1 LTDYILK
8 LTKTEKYAFRNLY
21 HPKKA
26 FLKLDIRNKINTFDR
41 ITISQQIKF
50 SMNKIFSILL
60 LFITLSAFSQTS
72 KPKFEGQATTST
84 EKVDT
89 RNHAIIPQWRGQ
101 QTLGNITFDNDFDGA
116 RLNGITQNNDT
127 LYTAIIAAENYP
139 INPSPWYAFKVS
151 SKAPKTIWVHL
162 TYLNAKH
169 RYFPK
174 ISRDGKTWQV
184 VDSTDCK
191 LVKGPEAK
199 NQSFQE
205 NALSESAYVRINV
218 DTKTTWIA
226 AQELMTSPI
235 VKEWTKDIL
244 KNKFV
249 SSSIIGKSP
258 QNRPFECLRIGEDK
272 SDSKIMLVIGR
283 LHPPEVTG
291 QFALQAFVE
300 ALCTDSETAKK
311 FRKEYTVYVVPMMN
325 PDGVDNGHWRHNTGG
340 IDLNR
345 DWADFNQPETQIV
358 RDFLRK
364 KLDGTQRKLYFG
376 IDFHSTWD
384 DIFYTNITEKPS
396 NMDGLIKRWFDSLG
410 QAIPTYK
417 VNARAS
423 KPASAA
429 ISKAFFNKDFN
440 AEALVYE
447 VGDNTSRDF
456 TKLKSKTA
464 AESLMRLSLDYLK

>member
-1 LTDYILK
+1 
-8 LTKTEKYAFRNLY
+8 
-21 HPKKA
+21 
-26 FLKLDIRNKINTFDR
+26 
-41 ITISQQIKF
+41 
-50 SMNKIFSILL
+50 MNKIFTILL
-60 LFITLSAFSQTS
+60 FFFAFSGFSQTT

-139 INPSPWYAFKVS
+139 INPSPWYAFKVT
-151 SKAPKTIWVHL
+151 SKQPNTIWVHL

-174 ISRDGKTWQV
+174 ISYDGKTWQS
-184 VDSTDCK
+184 VDSTDCILIK
-191 LVKGPEAK
+191 DPTAK
-199 NQSFQE
+199 NLTFQE
-205 NALSESAYVRINV
+205 NALSESAYVRIRA
-218 DTKTTWIA
+218 DKRPTWIA
-226 AQELMTSPI
+226 AQELVTSTI
-235 VKEWTKDIL
+235 VNEWSKGIL

-249 SSSIIGKSP
+249 SSEIIGKTP
-258 QNRPFECLRIGEDK
+258 QNRPFQCLRIGENK
-272 SDSKIMLVIGR
+272 SDSKIMIVIGR

-300 ALCTDSETAKK
+300 SLCTDSETANK

-345 DWADFNQPETQIV
+345 DWADFNQPETQFV
-358 RDFLRK
+358 RDFLRNK
-364 KLDGTQRKLYFG
+364 INGNNRKLYFG

-384 DIFYTNITEKPS
+384 DIFYTNLTEKPT
-396 NMDGLIKRWFDSLG
+396 NMDGLIKRWFEALE
-410 QAIPTYK
+410 QAIPDYK
-417 VNARAS
+417 VNARGS
-423 KPASAA
+423 KPASGV
-429 ISKAFFNKDFN
+429 ISKAFFNREFN

-456 TKLKSKTA
+456 TILKSKTA
-464 AESLMRLSLDYLK
+464 AEKLMILSLEYLNEK

>member
-1 LTDYILK
+1 
-8 LTKTEKYAFRNLY
+8 
-21 HPKKA
+21 
-26 FLKLDIRNKINTFDR
+26 
-41 ITISQQIKF
+41 
-50 SMNKIFSILL
+50 MNKIFTILL
-60 LFITLSAFSQTS
+60 FFFAFSGFSQTT

-139 INPSPWYAFKVS
+139 INPSPWYAFKVT
-151 SKAPKTIWVHL
+151 SKQPNTIWVHL

-174 ISRDGKTWQV
+174 ISYDGKTWQS
-184 VDSTDCK
+184 VDSTDCILIK
-191 LVKGPEAK
+191 DPTAK
-199 NQSFQE
+199 NLTFQE
-205 NALSESAYVRINV
+205 NALSESAYVRIRA
-218 DTKTTWIA
+218 DKRPTWIA
-226 AQELMTSPI
+226 AQELVTSTI
-235 VKEWTKDIL
+235 VNEWSKGIL

-249 SSSIIGKSP
+249 SSEIIGKTP
-258 QNRPFECLRIGEDK
+258 QNRPFQCLRIGENK
-272 SDSKIMLVIGR
+272 SDSKIMIVIGR

-300 ALCTDSETAKK
+300 SLCTDSETANK

-345 DWADFNQPETQIV
+345 DWADFNQPETQFV
-358 RDFLRK
+358 RDFLRNK
-364 KLDGTQRKLYFG
+364 INGNDRKLYFG

-384 DIFYTNITEKPS
+384 DIFYTNLTEKPT
-396 NMDGLIKRWFDSLG
+396 NMDGLIKRWFEALE
-410 QAIPTYK
+410 QAIPDYK
-417 VNARAS
+417 VNARGS
-423 KPASAA
+423 KPASGV
-429 ISKAFFNKDFN
+429 ISKAFFNREFN

-456 TKLKSKTA
+456 TILKSKTA
-464 AESLMRLSLDYLK
+464 AEKLMILSLEYLNEK

>member
-1 LTDYILK
+1 M
-8 LTKTEKYAFRNLY
+8 
-21 HPKKA
+21 H
-26 FLKLDIRNKINTFDR
+26 KIV
-41 ITISQQIKF
+41 
-50 SMNKIFSILL
+50 SILL
-60 LFITLSAFSQTS
+60 LFLTFSGLSQTA
-72 KPKFEGQATTST
+72 KFEGQATSST

-101 QTLGNITFDNDFDGA
+101 QTFGNITFDNDFNGA
-116 RLNGITQNNDT
+116 RLNGITQDNDT

-151 SKAPKTIWVHL
+151 SKTPKTIWVHL

-174 ISRDGKTWQV
+174 ISRDGKTWKV

-191 LVKGPEAK
+191 LVKDPEAK
-199 NQSFQE
+199 NRSFQE
-205 NALSESAYVRINV
+205 NALSESAFVKINV
-218 DTKTTWIA
+218 DSKTTYIA
-226 AQELMTSPI
+226 AQELMTSSI
-235 VKEWTKDIL
+235 VQDWSKEIL
-244 KNKFV
+244 KNTFV
-249 SSSIIGKSP
+249 SSEIIGKSP
-258 QNRPFECLRIGEDK
+258 QKRAFQCLRIGEGK
-272 SDSKIMLVIGR
+272 SDSKIMMVIGR

-300 ALCTDSETAKK
+300 ALCMDSETANK

-364 KLDGTQRKLYFG
+364 KLANTSNKLYFG

-384 DIFYTNITEKPS
+384 DIFYTNITEKPTH
-396 NMDGLIKRWFDSLG
+396 MDGLIKRWFNSLE
-410 QAIPTYK
+410 QAIPNYK
-417 VNARAS
+417 VNVRAS

-429 ISKAFFNKDFN
+429 ISKAFFNKEFN
-440 AEALVYE
+440 AESLVYE
-447 VGDNTSRDF
+447 VGDNTSRAF
-456 TKLKSKTA
+456 TTLKSKTA
-464 AESLMRLSLDYLK
+464 AEKLMLLSLDYLK

>member
-1 LTDYILK
+1 
-8 LTKTEKYAFRNLY
+8 
-21 HPKKA
+21 
-26 FLKLDIRNKINTFDR
+26 
-41 ITISQQIKF
+41 
-50 SMNKIFSILL
+50 MNKIFTILL
-60 LFITLSAFSQTS
+60 FFFAFSGFSQTT

-139 INPSPWYAFKVS
+139 INPSPWYAFKVT
-151 SKAPKTIWVHL
+151 SKQPNTIWVHL

-174 ISRDGKTWQV
+174 ISYDGKTWKS
-184 VDSTDCK
+184 VDSTDCILIK
-191 LVKGPEAK
+191 DPTAK
-199 NQSFQE
+199 NLTFQE
-205 NALSESAYVRINV
+205 NALSESAYVRIRA
-218 DTKTTWIA
+218 DKRPTWIA
-226 AQELMTSPI
+226 AQELVTSTI
-235 VKEWTKDIL
+235 VNEWSKGIL

-249 SSSIIGKSP
+249 SSEIIGKTP
-258 QNRPFECLRIGEDK
+258 QNRPFQCLRIGENK
-272 SDSKIMLVIGR
+272 SDSKIMIVIGR

-300 ALCTDSETAKK
+300 SLCTDSETANK

-345 DWADFNQPETQIV
+345 DWADFNQPETQFV
-358 RDFLRK
+358 RDFLRNK
-364 KLDGTQRKLYFG
+364 INGNDRKLYFG

-384 DIFYTNITEKPS
+384 DIFYTNLTEKPT
-396 NMDGLIKRWFDSLG
+396 NMDGLIKRWFEALE
-410 QAIPTYK
+410 QAIPDYK
-417 VNARAS
+417 VNARGS
-423 KPASAA
+423 KPASGV
-429 ISKAFFNKDFN
+429 ISKAFFNREFN

-456 TKLKSKTA
+456 TILKSKTA
-464 AESLMRLSLDYLK
+464 AEKLMILSLEYLNEK

>member
-1 LTDYILK
+1 
-8 LTKTEKYAFRNLY
+8 
-21 HPKKA
+21 
-26 FLKLDIRNKINTFDR
+26 
-41 ITISQQIKF
+41 
-50 SMNKIFSILL
+50 MNKIFSILL
-60 LFITLSAFSQTS
+60 FLFPFSGFSQTI
-72 KPKFEGQATTST
+72 KPKFEGQATSST

-101 QTLGNITFDNDFDGA
+101 QTLGNITFDNGFDGA

-139 INPSPWYAFKVS
+139 INPSPWYAFKVT
-151 SKAPKTIWVHL
+151 SKTPKTIWIHL

-174 ISRDGKTWQV
+174 ISRDGKTWPS
-184 VDSTDCK
+184 VDSTDCI
-191 LVKGPEAK
+191 LVKDPQAK
-199 NQSFQE
+199 NQNFQD
-205 NALSESAYVRINV
+205 NALSESAYVRVRV
-218 DTKTTWIA
+218 DHKITWIA
-226 AQELMTSPI
+226 AQELITSSI
-235 VKEWTKDIL
+235 VSDWSKGIL
-244 KNKFV
+244 RNKFV
-249 SSSIIGKSP
+249 SSEIIGKSP
-258 QNRPFECLRIGEDK
+258 QNRSFQCLRIGEDK
-272 SDSKIMLVIGR
+272 SDSKIMMVIGR

-300 ALCTDSETAKK
+300 SLCMDSETAKK

-345 DWADFNQPETQIV
+345 DWEDFNQPETQIV

-364 KLDGTQRKLYFG
+364 KLNGTASKLYFG

-384 DIFYTNITEKPS
+384 DIFYTNITEKPT
-396 NMDGLIKRWFDSLG
+396 NMDGLIKRWFETLE
-410 QAIPTYK
+410 QTIPNYK
-417 VNARAS
+417 VNARGS
-423 KPASAA
+423 KPVSGV
-429 ISKAFFNKDFN
+429 ISKAFFNKEFN

-456 TKLKSKTA
+456 TILKSKTA
-464 AESLMRLSLDYLK
+464 AEKLMLLSLEYLK

>member
-1 LTDYILK
+1 
-8 LTKTEKYAFRNLY
+8 
-21 HPKKA
+21 
-26 FLKLDIRNKINTFDR
+26 
-41 ITISQQIKF
+41 
-50 SMNKIFSILL
+50 MNKIFTLL
-60 LFITLSAFSQTS
+60 LFSLTFSGFSQTT

-89 RNHAIIPQWRGQ
+89 RNHAIMPQWRGQ

-139 INPSPWYAFKVS
+139 INPSPWYAFKVI
-151 SKAPKTIWVHL
+151 SKKPSTIWVHL

-184 VDSTDCK
+184 VDSTDCILIK
-191 LVKGPEAK
+191 DPEAK
-199 NQSFQE
+199 NQTFQE
-205 NALSESAYVRINV
+205 NALSESAFVRIRV
-218 DTKTTWIA
+218 DEQTTWIA
-226 AQELMTSPI
+226 AQELMTSTI
-235 VKEWTKDIL
+235 VNDWSKGIL

-249 SSSIIGKSP
+249 SSEIIGKTP
-258 QNRPFECLRIGEDK
+258 QNRSLNCLRIGEDK
-272 SDSKIMLVIGR
+272 SDSKIMIVIGR

-300 ALCTDSETAKK
+300 SLCVDSETAKK
-311 FRKEYTVYVVPMMN
+311 FRKEYTVYIVPMMN
-325 PDGVDNGHWRHNTGG
+325 PDGVDNGHWRHNSGG

-345 DWADFNQPETQIV
+345 DWADFNQPETQFV

-364 KLDGTQRKLYFG
+364 KLNGTQSKLYFG

-384 DIFYTNITEKPS
+384 DIFYTNLTEKPT
-396 NMDGLIKRWFDSLG
+396 NMDGLIKRWFEDLEK
-410 QAIPTYK
+410 AIPDYK
-417 VNARAS
+417 VNARGS
-423 KPASAA
+423 KPASGV
-429 ISKAFFNKDFN
+429 ISKAFFNREFN

-447 VGDNTSRDF
+447 VGDNTSREF
-456 TKLKSKTA
+456 TVLKSKTA
-464 AESLMRLSLDYLK
+464 AEKLMLLSLEYLNEK

>member
-1 LTDYILK
+1 
-8 LTKTEKYAFRNLY
+8 
-21 HPKKA
+21 
-26 FLKLDIRNKINTFDR
+26 
-41 ITISQQIKF
+41 
-50 SMNKIFSILL
+50 MNKIFSILL
-60 LFITLSAFSQTS
+60 FLFPFSGFSQTI
-72 KPKFEGQATTST
+72 KPKFEGQATSST

-101 QTLGNITFDNDFDGA
+101 QTLGNITFDNGFDGA
-116 RLNGITQNNDT
+116 RLNGITQDNDT

-139 INPSPWYAFKVS
+139 INPSPWYAFKVT
-151 SKAPKTIWVHL
+151 SKTPKTIWIHL

-174 ISRDGKTWQV
+174 ISRDGKTWPS
-184 VDSTDCK
+184 VDSTDCI
-191 LVKGPEAK
+191 LVKNPQAK
-199 NQSFQE
+199 NQNFQD
-205 NALSESAYVRINV
+205 NALSESAYVRVRV
-218 DTKTTWIA
+218 DHKTTWVA
-226 AQELMTSPI
+226 AQELMTSTI
-235 VKEWTKDIL
+235 VKDWSKGIL

-249 SSSIIGKSP
+249 SSEIIGKSP
-258 QNRPFECLRIGEDK
+258 QNRSFQCLRIGEDK
-272 SDSKIMLVIGR
+272 SDSKIMMVIGR

-300 ALCTDSETAKK
+300 SLCIDSETAKK

-345 DWADFNQPETQIV
+345 DWSDFNQPETQIV

-364 KLDGTQRKLYFG
+364 KLNGTKSKLYFG

-384 DIFYTNITEKPS
+384 DIFYTNITEKPT
-396 NMDGLIKRWFDSLG
+396 NMDGLIKRWFETLE
-410 QAIPTYK
+410 QTIPDYK
-417 VNARAS
+417 VNARGS
-423 KPASAA
+423 KPVSGA
-429 ISKAFFNKDFN
+429 ISKAFFNKEFN

-456 TKLKSKTA
+456 TILKSKTA
-464 AESLMRLSLDYLK
+464 AEKLMLLSLEYLK

>member
-1 LTDYILK
+1 M
-8 LTKTEKYAFRNLY
+8 
-21 HPKKA
+21 H
-26 FLKLDIRNKINTFDR
+26 KIV
-41 ITISQQIKF
+41 
-50 SMNKIFSILL
+50 SILL
-60 LFITLSAFSQTS
+60 LFLTFSGLSQTA
-72 KPKFEGQATTST
+72 KFEGQATSST

-101 QTLGNITFDNDFDGA
+101 QTLGNITFDNDFNGA
-116 RLNGITQNNDT
+116 RLNGITQDNDT

-151 SKAPKTIWVHL
+151 SKTPKTIWVHL

-174 ISRDGKTWQV
+174 ISRDGKTWKV

-191 LVKGPEAK
+191 LVKDPEAK
-199 NQSFQE
+199 NRSFQE
-205 NALSESAYVRINV
+205 NALSESAFVKINV
-218 DTKTTWIA
+218 DSKTTYIA
-226 AQELMTSPI
+226 AQELMTSSI
-235 VKEWTKDIL
+235 VQDWSKEIL
-244 KNKFV
+244 KNTFV
-249 SSSIIGKSP
+249 SSEIIGKSP
-258 QNRPFECLRIGEDK
+258 QNRPFQCLRIGEGK
-272 SDSKIMLVIGR
+272 SDSKIMMVIGR

-300 ALCTDSETAKK
+300 ALCMDSETANK

-364 KLDGTQRKLYFG
+364 KLANTSNKLYFG

-384 DIFYTNITEKPS
+384 DIFYTNITEKPTH
-396 NMDGLIKRWFDSLG
+396 MDGLIKRWFNSLE
-410 QAIPTYK
+410 QAIPNYK
-417 VNARAS
+417 VNVRAS

-429 ISKAFFNKDFN
+429 ISKAFFNKEFN
-440 AEALVYE
+440 AESLVYE
-447 VGDNTSRDF
+447 VGDNTSRAF
-456 TKLKSKTA
+456 TTLKSKTA
-464 AESLMRLSLDYLK
+464 AEKLMLLSLDYLK

>member
-1 LTDYILK
+1 
-8 LTKTEKYAFRNLY
+8 
-21 HPKKA
+21 
-26 FLKLDIRNKINTFDR
+26 
-41 ITISQQIKF
+41 
-50 SMNKIFSILL
+50 MNKIFTILL
-60 LFITLSAFSQTS
+60 FFFAFSGFSQTT

-139 INPSPWYAFKVS
+139 INPSPWYAFKVT
-151 SKAPKTIWVHL
+151 SKQPNTIWVHL

-174 ISRDGKTWQV
+174 ISYDGKTWKS
-184 VDSTDCK
+184 VDSTDYI
-191 LVKGPEAK
+191 LVKDPTAK
-199 NQSFQE
+199 NLTFQE
-205 NALSESAYVRINV
+205 NALSESAYVRIRA
-218 DTKTTWIA
+218 DKRPTWIA
-226 AQELMTSPI
+226 AQELVTSTI
-235 VKEWTKDIL
+235 VNEWSKGIL

-249 SSSIIGKSP
+249 SSENIGKTP
-258 QNRPFECLRIGEDK
+258 QNRPFQCLRIGENK
-272 SDSKIMLVIGR
+272 SDSKIMIVVGR

-300 ALCTDSETAKK
+300 SLCTDSETANK

-345 DWADFNQPETQIV
+345 DWADFNQPETQFV
-358 RDFLRK
+358 RDFLRNK
-364 KLDGTQRKLYFG
+364 INGNDRKLYFG

-384 DIFYTNITEKPS
+384 DIFYTNLTEKPT
-396 NMDGLIKRWFDSLG
+396 NMDGLIKRWFEALE
-410 QAIPTYK
+410 QAIPDYK
-417 VNARAS
+417 VNARGS
-423 KPASAA
+423 KPASGV
-429 ISKAFFNKDFN
+429 ISKAFFNREFN

-456 TKLKSKTA
+456 TILKSKTA
-464 AESLMRLSLDYLK
+464 AEKLMILSLEYLNEK

>member
-1 LTDYILK
+1 
-8 LTKTEKYAFRNLY
+8 
-21 HPKKA
+21 
-26 FLKLDIRNKINTFDR
+26 
-41 ITISQQIKF
+41 
-50 SMNKIFSILL
+50 MNKIFTILL
-60 LFITLSAFSQTS
+60 FFFAFSGFSQTT

-139 INPSPWYAFKVS
+139 INPSPWYAFKVT
-151 SKAPKTIWVHL
+151 SKQPNTIWVHL

-174 ISRDGKTWQV
+174 ISYDGKTWKS
-184 VDSTDCK
+184 VDSTDCILIK
-191 LVKGPEAK
+191 DPTAK
-199 NQSFQE
+199 NLTFQE
-205 NALSESAYVRINV
+205 NALSESAYVRIRA
-218 DTKTTWIA
+218 DKRPTWIA
-226 AQELMTSPI
+226 AQELVTSTI
-235 VKEWTKDIL
+235 VNEWSKGIL

-249 SSSIIGKSP
+249 SSEIIGKTP
-258 QNRPFECLRIGEDK
+258 QNRPFQCLRIGENK
-272 SDSKIMLVIGR
+272 SDSKIMIVIGR

-300 ALCTDSETAKK
+300 SLCTDSETANK

-345 DWADFNQPETQIV
+345 DWSDFNQPETQFV
-358 RDFLRK
+358 RDFLRNK
-364 KLDGTQRKLYFG
+364 INGNNRKLYFG

-384 DIFYTNITEKPS
+384 DIFYTNLTEKPT
-396 NMDGLIKRWFDSLG
+396 NMDGLIKRWFDALE
-410 QAIPTYK
+410 QAIPDYK
-417 VNARAS
+417 VNARDS
-423 KPASAA
+423 KPASGV
-429 ISKAFFNKDFN
+429 ISKAFFNREFN
-440 AEALVYE
+440 AESLVYE

-456 TKLKSKTA
+456 TILKSKTA
-464 AESLMRLSLDYLK
+464 AEKLMILSLEYLNEK

>member
-1 LTDYILK
+1 
-8 LTKTEKYAFRNLY
+8 
-21 HPKKA
+21 
-26 FLKLDIRNKINTFDR
+26 
-41 ITISQQIKF
+41 
-50 SMNKIFSILL
+50 MNKIIFFLL
-60 LFITLSAFSQTS
+60 IFLNLTGFSQTN
-72 KPKFEGQATTST
+72 KPKFEGQASTST

-89 RNHAIIPQWRGQ
+89 RNHAIIPQWRGKQ
-101 QTLGNITFDNDFDGA
+101 SFGNLTFDNDFDGA

-139 INPSPWYAFKVS
+139 INPSPWYAFKVTS
-151 SKAPKTIWVHL
+151 RSPKTIWVHL

-191 LVKGPEAK
+191 LIKGPEVK

-205 NALSESAYVRINV
+205 NALSESAYVRIHV

-235 VKEWTKDIL
+235 VKNWSKELL
-244 KNKFV
+244 KNTFV
-249 SSSIIGKSP
+249 SSEIIGKSP
-258 QNRPFECLRIGEDK
+258 QNRPFECLRIGQDNSE
-272 SDSKIMLVIGR
+272 SKIMIVIGR

-300 ALCTDSETAKK
+300 SLCMDSELARK

-325 PDGVDNGHWRHNTGG
+325 PDGVDHGHWRHNSGG

-345 DWADFNQPETQIV
+345 DWSDFNQPETQFV

-364 KLDGTQRKLYFG
+364 KLNGTQRKLYFG

-384 DIFYTNITEKPS
+384 DIFYTNIPDKPS
-396 NMDGLIKRWFDSLG
+396 NMDGLIKRWFSALE
-410 QAIPTYK
+410 QAIPDYK
-417 VNARAS
+417 VNARGS
-423 KPASAA
+423 KPDSGM
-429 ISKAFFNKDFN
+429 ISKAFFNKEFN

-456 TKLKSKTA
+456 TILKSKTA
-464 AESLMRLSLDYLK
+464 AEKLMLLSLDYVK

>member
-1 LTDYILK
+1 MTDYILK

-311 FRKEYTVYVVPMMN
+311 FRNEYTVYVVPMMN

-396 NMDGLIKRWFDSLG
+396 NMDGLIKRWFDSLE

>member
-1 LTDYILK
+1 M
-8 LTKTEKYAFRNLY
+8 
-21 HPKKA
+21 H
-26 FLKLDIRNKINTFDR
+26 KIV
-41 ITISQQIKF
+41 
-50 SMNKIFSILL
+50 SILL
-60 LFITLSAFSQTS
+60 LFLTFSGLSQTA
-72 KPKFEGQATTST
+72 KFEGQATSST

-101 QTLGNITFDNDFDGA
+101 QTFGNITFDNGFNGA
-116 RLNGITQNNDT
+116 RLNGITQDNDT

-151 SKAPKTIWVHL
+151 SKTPKTIWVHL

-174 ISRDGKTWQV
+174 ISRDGKTWKV

-191 LVKGPEAK
+191 LVKDPEAK
-199 NQSFQE
+199 NRSFQE
-205 NALSESAYVRINV
+205 NALSESAFVKINV
-218 DTKTTWIA
+218 DSKTTYIA
-226 AQELMTSPI
+226 AQELMTSSI
-235 VKEWTKDIL
+235 VQDWSKEIL
-244 KNKFV
+244 KNTFV
-249 SSSIIGKSP
+249 SSEIIGKSP
-258 QNRPFECLRIGEDK
+258 QNRPFQCLRIGEGK
-272 SDSKIMLVIGR
+272 SDSKIMMVIGR

-300 ALCTDSETAKK
+300 ALCMDSETANK

-364 KLDGTQRKLYFG
+364 KLANTSNKLYFG

-384 DIFYTNITEKPS
+384 DIFYTNITEKPTH
-396 NMDGLIKRWFDSLG
+396 MDGLIKRWFNSLE
-410 QAIPTYK
+410 QAIPNYK
-417 VNARAS
+417 VNVRAS

-429 ISKAFFNKDFN
+429 ISKAFFNKEFN
-440 AEALVYE
+440 AESLVYE
-447 VGDNTSRDF
+447 VGDNTSRAF
-456 TKLKSKTA
+456 TTLKSKTA
-464 AESLMRLSLDYLK
+464 AEKLMLLSLDYLK

>member
-1 LTDYILK
+1 
-8 LTKTEKYAFRNLY
+8 
-21 HPKKA
+21 
-26 FLKLDIRNKINTFDR
+26 
-41 ITISQQIKF
+41 
-50 SMNKIFSILL
+50 MNKIIFFLL
-60 LFITLSAFSQTS
+60 IFLNLTGFSQTN

-89 RNHAIIPQWRGQ
+89 RNHAIIPQWRGKQ
-101 QTLGNITFDNDFDGA
+101 SFGNLTFDNDFDGA

-139 INPSPWYAFKVS
+139 INPSPWYAFKVTS
-151 SKAPKTIWVHL
+151 RSPKTIWVHL

-191 LVKGPEAK
+191 LIKGPEVK

-205 NALSESAYVRINV
+205 NALSESAYVRIHV

-235 VKEWTKDIL
+235 VKNWSKELL
-244 KNKFV
+244 KNTFV
-249 SSSIIGKSP
+249 SSEIIGKSP
-258 QNRPFECLRIGEDK
+258 QNRPFECLRIGQDK
-272 SDSKIMLVIGR
+272 SEAKIMIVIGR

-300 ALCTDSETAKK
+300 SLCMDSELARK

-325 PDGVDNGHWRHNTGG
+325 PDGVDHGHWRHNAGG

-345 DWADFNQPETQIV
+345 DWSDFNQPETQFV

-364 KLDGTQRKLYFG
+364 KLNGTQRKLYFG

-384 DIFYTNITEKPS
+384 DIFYTNIPDKPS
-396 NMDGLIKRWFDSLG
+396 NMDGLIKRWFSALE
-410 QAIPTYK
+410 QAIPDYK
-417 VNARAS
+417 VNARGS
-423 KPASAA
+423 KPDSGV
-429 ISKAFFNKDFN
+429 ISKAFFNKEFN

-456 TKLKSKTA
+456 TILKSKTA
-464 AESLMRLSLDYLK
+464 AEKLMLLSLDYVK

>member
-1 LTDYILK
+1 
-8 LTKTEKYAFRNLY
+8 
-21 HPKKA
+21 
-26 FLKLDIRNKINTFDR
+26 
-41 ITISQQIKF
+41 
-50 SMNKIFSILL
+50 MNKIFTILL
-60 LFITLSAFSQTS
+60 FFFAFSGFSQTT

-139 INPSPWYAFKVS
+139 INPSPWYAFKVT
-151 SKAPKTIWVHL
+151 SKQPNTIWVHL

-174 ISRDGKTWQV
+174 ISYDGKTWKS
-184 VDSTDCK
+184 VDSTDCILIK
-191 LVKGPEAK
+191 DPTAK
-199 NQSFQE
+199 NLTFQE
-205 NALSESAYVRINV
+205 NALSESAYVRIRA
-218 DTKTTWIA
+218 DKRPTWIA
-226 AQELMTSPI
+226 AQELVTSTI
-235 VKEWTKDIL
+235 VNEWSKGIL

-249 SSSIIGKSP
+249 SSEIIGKTP
-258 QNRPFECLRIGEDK
+258 QNRPFQCLRIGENK
-272 SDSKIMLVIGR
+272 SDSKIMIVIGR

-300 ALCTDSETAKK
+300 SLCTDSETANK

-345 DWADFNQPETQIV
+345 DWADFNQPETQFV
-358 RDFLRK
+358 RDFLRNK
-364 KLDGTQRKLYFG
+364 INGNDRKLYFG

-384 DIFYTNITEKPS
+384 DIFYTNLTEKPT
-396 NMDGLIKRWFDSLG
+396 NMDGLIKRWFEALE
-410 QAIPTYK
+410 QAIPDYK
-417 VNARAS
+417 VNARGS
-423 KPASAA
+423 KPASGV
-429 ISKAFFNKDFN
+429 ISKAFFNREFN
-440 AEALVYE
+440 AESLVYE

-456 TKLKSKTA
+456 TILKSKTA
-464 AESLMRLSLDYLK
+464 AEKLMILSLEYLNEK

>member
-1 LTDYILK
+1 
-8 LTKTEKYAFRNLY
+8 
-21 HPKKA
+21 
-26 FLKLDIRNKINTFDR
+26 
-41 ITISQQIKF
+41 
-50 SMNKIFSILL
+50 MNKTFTILL
-60 LFITLSAFSQTS
+60 FFFAFSGFSQTT

-151 SKAPKTIWVHL
+151 SKQANTIWVHL

-174 ISRDGKTWQV
+174 ISYDGKTWQS
-184 VDSTDCK
+184 VDSTDYI
-191 LVKGPEAK
+191 LVKDPTAK
-199 NQSFQE
+199 NLTFQE
-205 NALSESAYVRINV
+205 NALSESAYVRIRA
-218 DTKTTWIA
+218 DKRPTWIA
-226 AQELMTSPI
+226 AQELVTSTI
-235 VKEWTKDIL
+235 VNEWSKGIL

-249 SSSIIGKSP
+249 SSENIGKTP
-258 QNRPFECLRIGEDK
+258 QNRPFQCLRIGENK
-272 SDSKIMLVIGR
+272 SDSKIMIVVGR

-300 ALCTDSETAKK
+300 SLCTDSETANK

-345 DWADFNQPETQIV
+345 DWADFNQPETQFV
-358 RDFLRK
+358 RDFLRNK
-364 KLDGTQRKLYFG
+364 INGNDRKLYFG

-384 DIFYTNITEKPS
+384 DIFYTNLTEKPT
-396 NMDGLIKRWFDSLG
+396 NMDGLIKRWFEALE
-410 QAIPTYK
+410 QAIPDYK
-417 VNARAS
+417 VNARGS
-423 KPASAA
+423 KPASGV
-429 ISKAFFNKDFN
+429 ISKAFFNREFN

-456 TKLKSKTA
+456 TILKSKTA
-464 AESLMRLSLDYLK
+464 AEKLMILSLEYLNEK

>member
-1 LTDYILK
+1 
-8 LTKTEKYAFRNLY
+8 
-21 HPKKA
+21 
-26 FLKLDIRNKINTFDR
+26 
-41 ITISQQIKF
+41 
-50 SMNKIFSILL
+50 MNKIFTILL
-60 LFITLSAFSQTS
+60 FFFAFSGFSQTT

-139 INPSPWYAFKVS
+139 INPSPWYAFKVT
-151 SKAPKTIWVHL
+151 SKQPNTIWVHL

-174 ISRDGKTWQV
+174 ISYDGKTWKS
-184 VDSTDCK
+184 VDSTDCILIK
-191 LVKGPEAK
+191 DPTAK
-199 NQSFQE
+199 NLTFQE
-205 NALSESAYVRINV
+205 NALSESAYVRIRA
-218 DTKTTWIA
+218 DKRPTWIA
-226 AQELMTSPI
+226 AQELVTSTI
-235 VKEWTKDIL
+235 VNEWSKGIL

-249 SSSIIGKSP
+249 SSEIIGKTP
-258 QNRPFECLRIGEDK
+258 QNRPFQCLRIGENK
-272 SDSKIMLVIGR
+272 SDSKIMIVIGR

-300 ALCTDSETAKK
+300 SLCTDSETANK

-340 IDLNR
+340 TDLNR
-345 DWADFNQPETQIV
+345 DWADFNQPETQFV
-358 RDFLRK
+358 RDFLRNK
-364 KLDGTQRKLYFG
+364 INGNDRKLYFG

-384 DIFYTNITEKPS
+384 DIFYTNLTEKPT
-396 NMDGLIKRWFDSLG
+396 NMDGLIKRWFEALE
-410 QAIPTYK
+410 QAIPDYK
-417 VNARAS
+417 VNARGS
-423 KPASAA
+423 KPASGV
-429 ISKAFFNKDFN
+429 ISKAFFNREFN
-440 AEALVYE
+440 AESLVYE

-456 TKLKSKTA
+456 TILKSKTA
-464 AESLMRLSLDYLK
+464 AEKLMILSLEYLNEK

>member
-1 LTDYILK
+1 
-8 LTKTEKYAFRNLY
+8 
-21 HPKKA
+21 
-26 FLKLDIRNKINTFDR
+26 
-41 ITISQQIKF
+41 
-50 SMNKIFSILL
+50 MNKICFILL
-60 LFITLSAFSQTS
+60 FLLAFSGVSQTS

-89 RNHAIIPQWRGQ
+89 RNHAIIPQWRGR
-101 QTLGNITFDNDFDGA
+101 QTVGDITFNNDFDGA

-139 INPSPWYAFKVS
+139 INPSPWYAFKVT
-151 SKAPKTIWVHL
+151 SKNPRTIWVHL

-174 ISRDGKTWQV
+174 ISRDGKTWHV
-184 VDSTDCK
+184 VESTDYI
-191 LVKGPEAK
+191 LVKDPEAK

-205 NALSESAYVRINV
+205 NALSESAFVRINV
-218 DTKTTWIA
+218 DTKATWIA
-226 AQELMTSPI
+226 AQELMTSTI
-235 VKEWTKDIL
+235 VKNWSKEIL

-249 SSSIIGKSP
+249 SSEIIGNSP
-258 QNRPFECLRIGEDK
+258 QNRPFQCLRIGENK
-272 SDSKIMLVIGR
+272 SDSKIMMVIGR

-300 ALCTDSETAKK
+300 SLCLDSETAKK

-325 PDGVDNGHWRHNTGG
+325 PDGVDNGHWRHNMGG

-364 KLDGTQRKLYFG
+364 KLNNTQNKLYFG

-384 DIFYTNITEKPS
+384 DIFYTNITEKPT
-396 NMDGLIKRWFDSLG
+396 NMDGLIKRWFTALE
-410 QAIPTYK
+410 QTIPDYK

-423 KPASAA
+423 KPASGV
-429 ISKAFFNKDFN
+429 ISKAFFNIEFN

-456 TKLKSKTA
+456 TILKSKTA
-464 AESLMRLSLDYLK
+464 AEKLMLLSLEYLKSK

>member
-1 LTDYILK
+1 M
-8 LTKTEKYAFRNLY
+8 
-21 HPKKA
+21 H
-26 FLKLDIRNKINTFDR
+26 KIV
-41 ITISQQIKF
+41 
-50 SMNKIFSILL
+50 SILL
-60 LFITLSAFSQTS
+60 LFLTFSGLSQTA
-72 KPKFEGQATTST
+72 KFEGQATSST

-101 QTLGNITFDNDFDGA
+101 QTLGNITFDNDFNGA
-116 RLNGITQNNDT
+116 RLNGITQDNDT

-151 SKAPKTIWVHL
+151 SKTPKTIWVHL

-174 ISRDGKTWQV
+174 ISRDGKTWKV

-191 LVKGPEAK
+191 LVKDPEAK
-199 NQSFQE
+199 NRSFQE
-205 NALSESAYVRINV
+205 NALSESAFVKINV
-218 DTKTTWIA
+218 DSKTTYIA
-226 AQELMTSPI
+226 AQELMTSSI
-235 VKEWTKDIL
+235 VQDWSKEIL
-244 KNKFV
+244 KNTFV
-249 SSSIIGKSP
+249 SSEIIGKSP
-258 QNRPFECLRIGEDK
+258 QNRPFQCLRIGEGK
-272 SDSKIMLVIGR
+272 SDSKIMMVIGR

-300 ALCTDSETAKK
+300 ALCMDSETANK

-364 KLDGTQRKLYFG
+364 KLANNSNKLYFG

-384 DIFYTNITEKPS
+384 DIFYTNITEKPTH
-396 NMDGLIKRWFDSLG
+396 MDGLIKRWFNSLE
-410 QAIPTYK
+410 QAIPNYK
-417 VNARAS
+417 VNVRAS

-429 ISKAFFNKDFN
+429 ISKAFFNKEFN
-440 AEALVYE
+440 AESLVYE
-447 VGDNTSRDF
+447 VGDNTSRAF
-456 TKLKSKTA
+456 TTLKSKTA
-464 AESLMRLSLDYLK
+464 AEKLMLLSLDYLK